1 MDQVRFAGCSSAFLH
16 ICFTYAFQPFLS
28 RILEETDLT
37 GADFQ
42 VTVRTG
48 KNSRQKSAGYIPI
61 KNTLDIAGQHFG
73 ESHIFIRIPVSP
85 HSLNV

>member
-16 ICFTYAFQPFLS
+16 IGFTYAFQPFLS

-61 KNTLDIAGQHFG
+61 KMLSKALVSTLERAI
-73 ESHIFIRIPVSP
+73 
-85 HSLNV
+85 SLYAYL